1 MKSVISSDVANP
13 KMLADQTFNNILDGI
28 QRSNLNFQLQVS
40 PFSAFISLKKSLVK
54 DENGSYLHPPSQP
67 AFPSQDLANL
77 LSRINELENDL
88 KIQKNNHGNV
98 VKKYEAV
105 SIKFEQESKALKQE
119 NKSLTVKL
127 ETRTLEKNQLKATVA
142 DLNKEKNVLNVA
154 LKSVKQDIKAMSK
167 TSEKKL
173 CEYEK
178 KITELNEFKVKKLE
192 EERKERLRKKKE
204 LKIEAKKTR
213 NNNNNTSSKDT
224 FEAAVKEED
233 IADDMDKDNVE
244 IMNDCIVSIEYG
256 SGSCSSSLANDTD
269 LSCAYSKSC
278 ALDPVPPISADTTKD
293 EYKDIELEEKTE
305 GFVGP
310 QLPRMMSNKEFKAL
324 MDTVFADKYK

>member
-1 MKSVISSDVANP
+1 
-13 KMLADQTFNNILDGI
+13 
-28 QRSNLNFQLQVS
+28 
-40 PFSAFISLKKSLVK
+40 
-54 DENGSYLHPPSQP
+54 
-67 AFPSQDLANL
+67 
-77 LSRINELENDL
+77 
-88 KIQKNNHGNV
+88 
-98 VKKYEAV
+98 
-105 SIKFEQESKALKQE
+105 
-119 NKSLTVKL
+119 
-127 ETRTLEKNQLKATVA
+127 
-142 DLNKEKNVLNVA
+142 
-154 LKSVKQDIKAMSK
+154 MSK

-269 LSCAYSKSC
+269 LSCAYSKSF
-278 ALDPVPPISADTTKD
+278 ALYPVPPISADTAKD
-293 EYKDIELEEKTE
+293 EYKDIELEGKKGRVHRATAATDD
-305 GFVGP
+305 V
-310 QLPRMMSNKEFKAL
+310 
-324 MDTVFADKYK
+324 